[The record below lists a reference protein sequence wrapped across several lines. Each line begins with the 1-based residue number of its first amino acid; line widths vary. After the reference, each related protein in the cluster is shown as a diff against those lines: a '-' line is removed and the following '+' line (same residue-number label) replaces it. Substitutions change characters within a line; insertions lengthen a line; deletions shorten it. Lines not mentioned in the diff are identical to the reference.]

1 LYNFTQKLNPMKKYL
16 SIIFLAIIVSSSCKK
31 TETVG
36 DANIRFVNLSPNSNS
51 LNMNAN
57 NALLIGNVVYGSASS
72 YRPISANNP
81 LVNII
86 DPLSSS
92 STPMVSANLLI
103 QPSIFYSFF
112 LFDSTSSA
120 KVSLVVDDRTLPA
133 TGKCNIRFLNFYK
146 GSVSVDIKR
155 GGATNLFIA
164 RTTNDHAVTP
174 TFSQYTSFDAG
185 SFSLGA
191 FVAGTSVSLFQLP
204 NIDFVAGK
212 KYTLIL
218 RGLSAATTGPQSM
231 VLVPITDN

>member
-1 LYNFTQKLNPMKKYL
+1 MKKFV
-16 SIIFLAIIVSSSCKK
+16 SIIALTIIAFSSCKK

-57 NALLIGNVVYGSASS
+57 NSLLIGNVVYGSGSS

-81 LVNII
+81 LVTII
-86 DPLSSS
+86 DPLTSS

-155 GGATNLFIA
+155 GGTINLFTS

-185 SFSLGA
+185 AFSLGT

-212 KYTLIL
+212 NYTLIL
-218 RGLSAATTGPQSM
+218 RGLSAVLTGPQSM
-231 VLVPITDN
+231 ILVPITDN